1 MNSSFDLFINLF
13 AFSGGF
19 WLLFAV
25 YTSFRIRKFI
35 VKRYEQETDLLTAV
49 YFQEHATFTR
59 ALPGFFSSP
68 LYIAHLT
75 TFVWGWNYC
84 KKRKAYR
91 DIKNAEDVTKH
102 FSEKEI
108 WRVKWFTINGL
119 ILIAHGVAYYIFR
132 SIWPEVF
139 GR

>member
-1 MNSSFDLFINLF
+1 MTTIDHLKGLWGISLCAWGIF
-13 AFSGGF
+13 A
-19 WLLFAV
+19 L
-25 YTSFRIRKFI
+25 YTSFRIRRFI
-35 VKRYEQETDLLTAV
+35 VKRYEQETDLLDAV
-49 YFQEHATFTR
+49 YFKEHATFTR
-59 ALPGFFSSP
+59 ALPDFFSSP

-91 DIKNAEDVTKH
+91 DIQNAEDVTKH

-108 WRVKWFTINGL
+108 RRVKWFAINGL
-119 ILIAHGVAYYIFR
+119 ILIAHGIAYYIFR

-139 GR
+139 SR